1 MRKKA
6 NKLVAAKVKLAASV
20 DVIGGKLEGGYGESV
35 RKDIQQKLDTLAA
48 PSKGRT
54 KKALPAPLEKARKRR
69 GGKRARKFKE
79 MNEQTEMRKLLNRTA
94 FGSANDAGYADD
106 AMGVDFGMCKDGGGK
121 VRELL
126 WSLCVCVCMS
136 ICVKLFVLEIPDVLY
151 PSPSYYV
158 LIGSYGPNEGTEAQ
172 CEEDEVE
179 QRKCWRFNLQEWF
192 RDFNSIHTSAR
203 IRVGGPNRE
212 GCQDQAADD
221 KYFSHTSGFMSV
233 MKK

>member
-1 MRKKA
+1 MYQHTTAPVPLRKKA

-35 RKDIQQKLDTLAA
+35 RKEIQQKLDTLAA

-54 KKALPAPLEKARKRR
+54 KKALPAPIEKARKRR

-106 AMGVDFGMCKDGGGK
+106 AMGVDFGMLGKDGGGK

-126 WSLCVCVCMS
+126 WSHCACVCV
-136 ICVKLFVLEIPDVLY
+136 CVKLFVLEVPDVLY
-151 PSPSYYV
+151 SSPSY
-158 LIGSYGPNEGTEAQ
+158 
-172 CEEDEVE
+172 
-179 QRKCWRFNLQEWF
+179 
-192 RDFNSIHTSAR
+192 
-203 IRVGGPNRE
+203 
-212 GCQDQAADD
+212 
-221 KYFSHTSGFMSV
+221 
-233 MKK
+233 